1 MKGDSVVEKIVLIG
15 AGSAMFTRGLM
26 RDLIEH
32 KCQAALAL
40 VDVNEQALK
49 LAKGLCKKMI
59 EATGAPIQLTATLD
73 RRTALKGATVVICTI
88 GVGGRRAWEQDVF
101 IPRKYGIYQPVG
113 DTVMPGGTARA
124 LRMIPAMVDI
134 VADVLDLA
142 PDALFFNYGNPMGP
156 VCRAVRKATDANMV
170 GLCHGVYQ
178 VGNYLA
184 QKIGVEPSDLEYTA
198 VGMNHLTWFIE
209 VSLNGDDAMPKLLEI
224 AASELARVNN
234 SDCLGV
240 VFLEDGSVADDE
252 VLNNQIYPF
261 SWELLQTF
269 GAFPAAMDRHVCEFF
284 PQVFAKGNY
293 YGKKLG
299 VDAYSF
305 ENCILC
311 GDKIYQEMEELALSS
326 DPLPEDFFESI
337 VGEHEQVVEI
347 IDSIRNDSGQIYS
360 ANLPNTGQVPNLP
373 QNAIIE
379 SAAVA
384 DSHGLTAIRQEP
396 LSAGIAGTLATR
408 MQWVETVVEA
418 ALEGSRE
425 KFIQA
430 LIIDGAVDSIDTA
443 TRLADE
449 LLRAQ
454 AEYLPQFPSL
464 ERQLKP

>member
-1 MKGDSVVEKIVLIG
+1 MERIVLVG

-32 KCQAALAL
+32 KCRAALSL
-40 VDVNEQALK
+40 VDVSEEALK
-49 LAKGLCKKMI
+49 LAEGLCKKMI
-59 EATGAPIQLTATLD
+59 EASGAPIQLTATVD
-73 RRTALKGATVVICTI
+73 RRAALKGASVVICTI

-113 DTVMPGGTARA
+113 DSVMPGGTARS

-134 VADVLDLA
+134 ATDVLDLA
-142 PDALFFNYGNPMGP
+142 PDAVFFNYGNPMGP
-156 VCRAVRKATDANMV
+156 VCRAVRKATGAEMV
-170 GLCHGVYQ
+170 GLCHGVNQ
-178 VGNYLA
+178 VGVYLA
-184 QKIGVEPSDLEYTA
+184 GMLGVDVGSLNYTA
-198 VGMNHLTWFIE
+198 TGMNHLTWFTR
-209 VSLNGDDAMPKLLEI
+209 VSVNGKDAMPELRAIAKRQLERLDE
-224 AASELARVNN
+224 SEYI
-234 SDCLGV
+234 GV
-240 VFLEDGSVADDE
+240 LFKEDGSVADDE
-252 VLNNQIYPF
+252 TLQKEVYPF
-261 SWELLQTF
+261 AWQLFQLF

-284 PQVFAKGNY
+284 PQLFASGEY

-305 ENCILC
+305 ENCIAC
-311 GDKIYQEMEELALSS
+311 GDKIYREMEELALSS
-326 DPLPEDFFESI
+326 VPLPEDFFESI
-337 VGEHEQVVEI
+337 VGEHEQVVEMI
-347 IDSIRNDSGQIYS
+347 ASIRNDTGQVYS
-360 ANLPNTGQVPNLP
+360 ANLRNTGQVPNLP
-373 QNAIIE
+373 CDAIIE
-379 SAAVA
+379 SPAVA
-384 DSHGLTAIRQEP
+384 DSRGFTAIRQEP
-396 LSAGIAGTLATR
+396 LSSGIAGTLATR

-449 LLRAQ
+449 LLQAQ